1 MKPHHQKTGL
11 LSQLAILGVALLLG
25 ACDLYL
31 VNPQTQMQNA
41 VQPTAQQDAQA
52 ELAAPAEPPTPPTPL
67 PGSSEIVFMDS
78 TTAQLAGCRAIS
90 SIRFSHKGSFA
101 DGMTIL
107 RNAAIQINA
116 NRMVPIRLVE
126 NVENSG
132 GPHLYQV
139 KLMRCPE
146 PETLG
151 SESNG

>member
-1 MKPHHQKTGL
+1 MTVSRKITKRLALTAATGF
-11 LSQLAILGVALLLG
+11 LLG
-25 ACDLYL
+25 LSACELYVVDHAGQL
-31 VNPQTQMQNA
+31 PPQP
-41 VQPTAQQDAQA
+41 VQPIVLA
-52 ELAAPAEPPTPPTPL
+52 EPTPPPEPL
-67 PGSSEIVFMDS
+67 PGSDQVVFMDS

-90 SIRFSHKGSFA
+90 SIRLSHKGSFA

-116 NRMVPIRLVE
+116 NRMVPVRLVE

-146 PETLG
+146 PETQG
-151 SESNG
+151 TESNG